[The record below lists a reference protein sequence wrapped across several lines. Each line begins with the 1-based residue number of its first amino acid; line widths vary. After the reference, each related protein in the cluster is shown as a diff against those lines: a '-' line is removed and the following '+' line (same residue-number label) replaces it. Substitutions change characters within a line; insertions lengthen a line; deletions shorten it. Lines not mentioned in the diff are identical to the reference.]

1 MIIFEETLFCHNII
15 PTSVSIIPSSEFL
28 IGSQQWNYSFAIHFT
43 QNKENHF
50 ISASSSQK
58 NANFFNHFRSISQA
72 CYKKVSPLAQILSFT
87 QKLFSLATIWRFSS
101 MRPAN
106 LRQRNEKLILRHR
119 HRESKFN
126 RVFHFPPAG
135 EETFCVKLQI
145 FGASHVTFPHP
156 AARWMIQI
164 NFLNK
169 SIKFRNLKAILAG
182 CPLLV
187 LFLPPG

>member
-1 MIIFEETLFCHNII
+1 MKPQKVIIFEETLFCHNII
-15 PTSVSIIPSSEFL
+15 PTSVSIILSSEFL

-43 QNKENHF
+43 QNEENHF

-72 CYKKVSPLAQILSFT
+72 CYKKVPPLAQILSFT

-126 RVFHFPPAG
+126 RVFHFPPLQG
-135 EETFCVKLQI
+135 E
-145 FGASHVTFPHP
+145 
-156 AARWMIQI
+156 
-164 NFLNK
+164 NFLREITNFWCV
-169 SIKFRNLKAILAG
+169 S
-182 CPLLV
+182 CY
-187 LFLPPG
+187 LPPPRRTVDDPDQLPEQVNKIP